1 MKATPFNPETDLSP
15 IPFDEL
21 HCKSAASLRE
31 AGLPWKPHVGCFVW
45 DRDEHIEVRSPFP
58 FRVYFILNM
67 GHFLKIFGTV
77 EEIAAKLV
85 WLPTFHQARLLC
97 SQFGLD
103 KEEISEV
110 FRAGRYV
117 EQGDPLHALYELLLK
132 KLRKGKELK

>member
-1 MKATPFNPETDLSP
+1 MKATPFNPESDLPP

-21 HCKSAASLRE
+21 HCKSAASLKA
-31 AGLPWKPHVGCFVW
+31 AGLSWKPHVGCFVW
-45 DRDEHIEVRSPFP
+45 DPDEHIEVRSPFP

-67 GHFLKIFGTV
+67 GHFLKIFGTA

-97 SQFGLD
+97 SEFGVD

-110 FRAGRYV
+110 FRAERNI
-117 EQGDPLHALYELLLK
+117 EQGDELLVLY
-132 KLRKGKELK
+132 KLLLSKLGRII